1 MLRLLS
7 TIALLL
13 VLVSANSQTADEIM
27 ESREYLWG
35 KGNGVTLEEAD
46 QHALNMLVN
55 QLSVHVE
62 SKFVLETSEKEDEQF
77 SEHVHSI
84 INSYSNATLTNT
96 ERIVIQRPPEAIVLR
111 YIKRSDTDKIFTK
124 RRIKIKEFCNYADLA
139 IEESRISDAIKY
151 YYWAFILLQ
160 SHPEKDEITYTD
172 NNGNNRLL
180 YAWLPQIIKSVLSNI
195 SVQIKDKESN
205 ETSSI
210 YTLWFTYKGNPIQK
224 MSYSYWTGQD
234 NTNLIDARN
243 GLGIAEYY
251 GASAKDLDRIELN
264 IEYMFTNES
273 VYDKELHTVLSRIS
287 PVPFAEAYI
296 NIPVKEIAEDIT
308 IEKEN
313 DASDNISE
321 IHNIEEY
328 KDIMMPVIQ
337 AVTSKNY
344 SLVKDNFTEQGFEI
358 FNDLIKYGN
367 ARIVQEPNYR
377 AMQIDNRV
385 AVRGIPMLF
394 SFKSNNKQ
402 FVEDVVFYFDENMK
416 ICDLSFSLSQTAL
429 NDVWSKEQWP
439 EEDRLVI
446 VDFLEHY
453 KTAYALER
461 LDYIES
467 IFSDDAL
474 IIVGNYTV
482 NKNPENPYK
491 NNRII
496 EYNRFSK
503 QEYLERL
510 KLLFNS
516 KEYVNIQF
524 EQSTIRTGAKDHVYG
539 IEIKQNY
546 YSSNYGDE
554 GYLFLL
560 VDLQDSTKPVIHV
573 RTWQPEPDAEG
584 HVYGIGDF

>member
-1 MLRLLS
+1 
-7 TIALLL
+7 
-13 VLVSANSQTADEIM
+13 
-27 ESREYLWG
+27 
-35 KGNGVTLEEAD
+35 
-46 QHALNMLVN
+46 
-55 QLSVHVE
+55 
-62 SKFVLETSEKEDEQF
+62 
-77 SEHVHSI
+77 
-84 INSYSNATLTNT
+84 
-96 ERIVIQRPPEAIVLR
+96 
-111 YIKRSDTDKIFTK
+111 
-124 RRIKIKEFCNYADLA
+124 
-139 IEESRISDAIKY
+139 
-151 YYWAFILLQ
+151 
-160 SHPEKDEITYTD
+160 
-172 NNGNNRLL
+172 
-180 YAWLPQIIKSVLSNI
+180 
-195 SVQIKDKESN
+195 
-205 ETSSI
+205 
-210 YTLWFTYKGNPIQK
+210 
-224 MSYSYWTGQD
+224 
-234 NTNLIDARN
+234 
-243 GLGIAEYY
+243 
-251 GASAKDLDRIELN
+251 
-264 IEYMFTNES
+264 
-273 VYDKELHTVLSRIS
+273 
-287 PVPFAEAYI
+287 
-296 NIPVKEIAEDIT
+296 
-308 IEKEN
+308 
-313 DASDNISE
+313 
-321 IHNIEEY
+321 
-328 KDIMMPVIQ
+328 
-337 AVTSKNY
+337 
-344 SLVKDNFTEQGFEI
+344 
-358 FNDLIKYGN
+358 
-367 ARIVQEPNYR
+367 
-377 AMQIDNRV
+377 
-385 AVRGIPMLF
+385 
-394 SFKSNNKQ
+394 
-402 FVEDVVFYFDENMK
+402 MK

-429 NDVWSKEQWP
+429 NDVWSKEQWT

-461 LDYIES
+461 IDYIES